1 MVQNETFFVT
11 VAATISFTP
20 GQTGLSLLLMTNRP
34 MLHRLRAIEA
44 TLRNPE
50 GPVTAALLARRLGV
64 TRRTIQRDLDAL
76 RDDHG
81 APIRYDFARRT
92 LVLGDPGWTLRP
104 VSLSEGELLALAL
117 GAQLAGEYRGTPIG
131 PAIGRVFEKL
141 RETLNE
147 PVDLDPGALT
157 EQVSFFGGAAR
168 PVDEQVWLT
177 TARSLRELRR
187 LRLEYRAPGYAQA
200 SSARVDPIHLACRLG
215 DWYLIAW
222 RVDGER
228 PGERVYALSR
238 VKSVALLDER
248 ATPRPFDARR
258 DAAERFGRFIPG
270 LGGTAHKPL
279 RVRLRLAP
287 RVAGF
292 ALERMW
298 HRDQRAQRHRDGSA
312 TLTLPIPGFEEALA
326 WVMRWGAAA
335 EVLGPPSLRARAAQE
350 TKAMAR
356 SYQRA

>member
-1 MVQNETFFVT
+1 
-11 VAATISFTP
+11 
-20 GQTGLSLLLMTNRP
+20 

-44 TLRNPE
+44 TLRNPD
-50 GPVTAALLARRLGV
+50 GPATAAQFARRLGV
-64 TRRTIQRDLDAL
+64 TRRTIQRDIDAL

-81 APIRYDFARRT
+81 APIRYVPARRS
-92 LVLGDPGWTLRP
+92 LVLDDPGWTLRP

-141 RETLNE
+141 RDTLNE

-177 TARSLRELRR
+177 AARALREVRR
-187 LRLEYRAPGYAQA
+187 LTIHYRAPGYERAA
-200 SSARVDPIHLACRLG
+200 PAKLDPIHLACRLG

-238 VKSVALLDER
+238 VESATLLEER
-248 ATPRPFDARR
+248 ATPRPFDHHR

-270 LGGTAHKPL
+270 LGGAARKPL
-279 RVRLRLAP
+279 RVRLRFAP

-292 ALERMW
+292 ALERVW
-298 HRDQRAQRHRDGSA
+298 HREQRAQRHRDGSA
-312 TLTLPIPGFEEALA
+312 TLTLPIPGFDEALA
-326 WVMRWGAAA
+326 WVLRWGASA
-335 EVLGPPSLRARAAQE
+335 EVLGPPALREQAAHQAQE
-350 TKAMAR
+350 MAR
-356 SYQRA
+356 SYRGNRRRNGATAAARVRA